1 MYREQLLRSGIA
13 SVGLLMY
20 VFFWNASRPT
30 SSVARSALLP
40 MNVEFRYVPQYL
52 EESISDDPLYARIE
66 ALR

>member
-1 MYREQLLRSGIA
+1 
-13 SVGLLMY
+13 
-20 VFFWNASRPT
+20 
-30 SSVARSALLP
+30 